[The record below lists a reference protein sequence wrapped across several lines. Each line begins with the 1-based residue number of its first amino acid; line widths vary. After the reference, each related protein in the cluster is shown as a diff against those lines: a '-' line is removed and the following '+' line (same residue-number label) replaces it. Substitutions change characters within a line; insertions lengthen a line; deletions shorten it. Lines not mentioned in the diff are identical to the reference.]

1 MDILPVPAKNK
12 FPMICHKLHPVFAQ
26 IAFCKPVVLTKTV
39 GTVQIIFFQQLFTE
53 DEDVYKRQEVGYS
66 ACLLDKKWRV
76 CMLF

>member
-1 MDILPVPAKNK
+1 MDILPVPVKNK

-53 DEDVYKRQEVGYS
+53 DDIAIFIKCKIALIEEIIMI
-66 ACLLDKKWRV
+66 AA
-76 CMLF
+76 